1 MNLDKEVS
9 EGWTVGDFIG
19 ELEPQFD
26 MIMTNGSW
34 QKAFTSKV
42 EVKEWCKDNQPFY
55 KKNIP
60 DVVNYF
66 WNKVEAKYV

>member
-1 MNLDKEVS
+1 MNLNKEIS
-9 EGWTVGDFIG
+9 EGWTVSDFIG

-26 MIMTNGSW
+26 MIMSGRSW

-66 WNKVEAKYV
+66 WNKVEAK